1 LFSFKLPTGGTMTNC
16 ATVTTPQT
24 DPSPGNNTN
33 ICSTVTVPPPQAP
46 TMNFQIQKQFQGPAV
61 PGTYTFHIS
70 CTGAYTGP
78 GTINLVVPPNPS
90 ATSIVVPVGSTC
102 TLTENPVSGWQTPL
116 FGGSS
121 QPINPNLTWGATIGP
136 FQPTNTVTDRV
147 LVTNRP

>member
-1 LFSFKLPTGGTMTNC
+1 
-16 ATVTTPQT
+16 
-24 DPSPGNNTN
+24 
-33 ICSTVTVPPPQAP
+33 
-46 TMNFQIQKQFQGPAV
+46 MNFQIQKQFQGPAV